1 MTTIKM
7 CGITQAED
15 AELAV
20 ALGVHALGFVLWPQS
35 PRCISVTQAA
45 QIVRTLPPIVA
56 SVGVFVD
63 PTRDELVRAVE
74 EAGFSA
80 VQVHGDLARW
90 DAIRSVSPRMIRAVR
105 LGAGRDGIEPDVDD
119 DTTVLL
125 DAHDPIRMGG
135 SGQVVDWTRA
145 AAVAARRRLI
155 LAGGLTPANVADAIR
170 TVRPYGVDVASGVEA
185 QPGIK
190 DPVKV
195 RAFVEAVRGTHL
207 MNTSPNVTEGTP
219 SGVPGE

>member
-1 MTTIKM
+1 MTTIKI
-7 CGITQAED
+7 CGITRLED

-20 ALGVHALGFVLWPQS
+20 ALGAHAVGFVLWPQS

-45 QIVRTLPPIVA
+45 RIVRALAPLVTT
-56 SVGVFVD
+56 VGVFVD

-74 EAGFSA
+74 EGGFSA

-90 DAIRSVSPRMIRAVR
+90 DVIRSVSPHMIRAVR

-119 DTTVLL
+119 GTTVLL
-125 DAHDPIRMGG
+125 DAHDPVRMGG
-135 SGQVVDWTRA
+135 SGQVIDWTRA
-145 AAVAARRRLI
+145 AVAAARRRLI
-155 LAGGLTPANVADAIR
+155 LAGGLTPANVAEAIR
-170 TVRPYGVDVASGVEA
+170 IVRPYGVDVASGVEA

-195 RAFVEAVRGTHL
+195 RAFVEAVRGAQ
-207 MNTSPNVTEGTP
+207 VTEGTP
-219 SGVPGE
+219 